1 VEIKMDQEIKD
12 YLERKL
18 TLLATKDDIEKIR
31 QETNANFRKLKE
43 ENKSQATEWKQ
54 EIKGDLE
61 QLTKSRGLEP
71 DLIQETMKEGLA
83 KIRVESQSA
92 IDQLRQTMGRGLEP
106 DLIRETMK
114 EGFMKIRVESQSAID
129 QLKEAMG
136 KGLEPD
142 LIQETMKEGLM
153 KIRVESQSAIDQL
166 RQTMDSSLQRMKEAG
181 EGQAIHSRAGIDK
194 FQDQMKKIEENMV
207 TLEEKIREGFTGVKD
222 ELGSMIKFSYS
233 DLEKKLTELEVRVK
247 TLEKM
252 VLP

>member
-1 VEIKMDQEIKD
+1 MDQEIKD

-31 QETNANFRKLKE
+31 QETNANLRKLKE

-92 IDQLRQTMGRGLEP
+92 IDQL
-106 DLIRETMK
+106 
-114 EGFMKIRVESQSAID
+114 
-129 QLKEAMG
+129 KEAMG
-136 KGLEPD
+136 RGLEPD

>member
-1 VEIKMDQEIKD
+1 MVLKTYITKGVGIKMDQEIKD

-31 QETNANFRKLKE
+31 QETNVNFRKLKE
-43 ENKSQATEWKQ
+43 ENKSQATEWRQ

-61 QLTKSRGLEP
+61 QLTKS
-71 DLIQETMKEGLA
+71 
-83 KIRVESQSA
+83 
-92 IDQLRQTMGRGLEP
+92 
-106 DLIRETMK
+106 
-114 EGFMKIRVESQSAID
+114 
-129 QLKEAMG
+129 

-166 RQTMDSSLQRMKEAG
+166 KQTMDSSLRRMKEVG
-181 EGQAIHSRAGIDK
+181 EGQATHSRTGIEQ
-194 FQDQMKKIEENMV
+194 FQDQMIKIEESMV

-233 DLEKKLTELEVRVK
+233 DLEKKLTELEARVK

>member
-1 VEIKMDQEIKD
+1 VILRVYTDKGVGIKMDQEIKD

-18 TLLATKDDIEKIR
+18 TVLATKDDIEKIR

-43 ENKSQATEWKQ
+43 ENKTQATEWTQ

-61 QLTKSRGLEP
+61 QLTKS
-71 DLIQETMKEGLA
+71 
-83 KIRVESQSA
+83 
-92 IDQLRQTMGRGLEP
+92 
-106 DLIRETMK
+106 
-114 EGFMKIRVESQSAID
+114 
-129 QLKEAMG
+129 

-153 KIRVESQSAIDQL
+153 KIRVESQSAVDQL
-166 RQTMDSSLQRMKEAG
+166 KQTIESSLQRLKETG
-181 EGQAIHSRAGIDK
+181 EVQAFRSKEETKSAMDQFKEGVEK
-194 FQDQMKKIEENMV
+194 FQGQMKKIGEEMV
-207 TLEEKIREGFTGVKD
+207 SLNQEVREGLTGVKD

-247 TLEKM
+247 SLEKM

>member
-1 VEIKMDQEIKD
+1 MDQEIKD

-18 TLLATKDDIEKIR
+18 TVLATKDDIEKIR

-43 ENKSQATEWKQ
+43 ENRTQATEWKQ

-61 QLTKSRGLEP
+61 QLTKS
-71 DLIQETMKEGLA
+71 
-83 KIRVESQSA
+83 
-92 IDQLRQTMGRGLEP
+92 
-106 DLIRETMK
+106 
-114 EGFMKIRVESQSAID
+114 
-129 QLKEAMG
+129 

-153 KIRVESQSAIDQL
+153 KIRAESQSAIDQLKQTMGKGLEADLIQETMKEGLMKIRLESQSAIDQL
-166 RQTMDSSLQRMKEAG
+166 RQTMDASLQRMKEAG

-233 DLEKKLTELEVRVK
+233 DLEKKLSSLEARVK

>member
-1 VEIKMDQEIKD
+1 VIFKPQIDKGVEIKMDQEIKD

-18 TLLATKDDIEKIR
+18 TVLATKDDIEKIR

-43 ENKSQATEWKQ
+43 ENKTQVTEWRE

-61 QLTKSRGLEP
+61 QLTKSKGLEA
-71 DLIQETMKEGLA
+71 DLIQEA
-83 KIRVESQSA
+83 
-92 IDQLRQTMGRGLEP
+92 
-106 DLIRETMK
+106 
-114 EGFMKIRVESQSAID
+114 
-129 QLKEAMG
+129 
-136 KGLEPD
+136 
-142 LIQETMKEGLM
+142 MKEGLM
-153 KIRVESQSAIDQL
+153 KIWVESQSVIDQL
-166 RQTMDSSLQRMKEAG
+166 KQTMDSSLQRMKEAG

-207 TLEEKIREGFTGVKD
+207 MLEDKIREGFTGVKD

-233 DLEKKLTELEVRVK
+233 NLEKKLTELEVRVK

>member
-1 VEIKMDQEIKD
+1 MVLKTYITKGVGIKMDQEIKD

-18 TLLATKDDIEKIR
+18 TVLATKDDIEKIR

-43 ENKSQATEWKQ
+43 ENKTQATEWTQ

-61 QLTKSRGLEP
+61 QLTKS
-71 DLIQETMKEGLA
+71 
-83 KIRVESQSA
+83 
-92 IDQLRQTMGRGLEP
+92 
-106 DLIRETMK
+106 
-114 EGFMKIRVESQSAID
+114 
-129 QLKEAMG
+129 

-166 RQTMDSSLQRMKEAG
+166 KQTMDSSLQRMKEAG

>member
-1 VEIKMDQEIKD
+1 MDQEIKD

-43 ENKSQATEWKQ
+43 ENRSQATEWRQ
-54 EIKGDLE
+54 EIRGDLE
-61 QLTKSRGLEP
+61 QLTKS
-71 DLIQETMKEGLA
+71 
-83 KIRVESQSA
+83 
-92 IDQLRQTMGRGLEP
+92 
-106 DLIRETMK
+106 
-114 EGFMKIRVESQSAID
+114 
-129 QLKEAMG
+129 

-142 LIQETMKEGLM
+142 LLQETMKEGLM

-166 RQTMDSSLQRMKEAG
+166 KQTMDSSLQRMKEAG

-207 TLEEKIREGFTGVKD
+207 TLEEKIREGFAGVKD

-233 DLEKKLTELEVRVK
+233 DLEKKLAALEARVK

>member
-1 VEIKMDQEIKD
+1 MVLKTYVTKGVEIKMDQEIKD

-43 ENKSQATEWKQ
+43 ENKTQATEWKQ

-61 QLTKSRGLEP
+61 QLTKS
-71 DLIQETMKEGLA
+71 
-83 KIRVESQSA
+83 
-92 IDQLRQTMGRGLEP
+92 
-106 DLIRETMK
+106 
-114 EGFMKIRVESQSAID
+114 
-129 QLKEAMG
+129 

-153 KIRVESQSAIDQL
+153 KIRLESQSAIDQL
-166 RQTMDSSLQRMKEAG
+166 KQTMDSSLQWMKEAG
-181 EGQAIHSRAGIDK
+181 EGQAIHSSAGIDK
-194 FQDQMKKIEENMV
+194 FQDQMKKIGENMV

>member
-1 VEIKMDQEIKD
+1 MDQEIKD

-18 TLLATKDDIEKIR
+18 TVLATKDDIEKIR

-43 ENKSQATEWKQ
+43 ENKTQATEWTQ

-61 QLTKSRGLEP
+61 QLTKS
-71 DLIQETMKEGLA
+71 
-83 KIRVESQSA
+83 
-92 IDQLRQTMGRGLEP
+92 
-106 DLIRETMK
+106 
-114 EGFMKIRVESQSAID
+114 
-129 QLKEAMG
+129 

-153 KIRVESQSAIDQL
+153 KIRVESQSAVDQL
-166 RQTMDSSLQRMKEAG
+166 KQTIESSLQRLKETG
-181 EGQAIHSRAGIDK
+181 EVQAFRSKEETKSAMDQFKEGVEK
-194 FQDQMKKIEENMV
+194 FQGQMKKIGEEMV
-207 TLEEKIREGFTGVKD
+207 SLNQEVREGLTGVKD

-247 TLEKM
+247 SLEKM

>member
-1 VEIKMDQEIKD
+1 MDQEMKE
-12 YLERKL
+12 YLDRRL
-18 TLLATKDDIEKIR
+18 NLLASKDDIEKIR

-43 ENKSQATEWKQ
+43 ENKNQATEWKQ

-61 QLTKSRGLEP
+61 QLTKS
-71 DLIQETMKEGLA
+71 
-83 KIRVESQSA
+83 
-92 IDQLRQTMGRGLEP
+92 
-106 DLIRETMK
+106 
-114 EGFMKIRVESQSAID
+114 
-129 QLKEAMG
+129 

-166 RQTMDSSLQRMKEAG
+166 KQTMDSSLQRMKEAG
-181 EGQAIHSRAGIDK
+181 EGQAIHSREGMDK
-194 FQDQMKKIEENMV
+194 FQDQMKKLSKDMV
-207 TLEEKIREGFTGVKD
+207 ALEEKIRGGFTGVKD

-233 DLEKKLTELEVRVK
+233 DLEKKLTELEARVK

>member
-1 VEIKMDQEIKD
+1 MVLKTYITKGVGIKMDQEIKD

-18 TLLATKDDIEKIR
+18 TVLATKDDIEKIR

-43 ENKSQATEWKQ
+43 ENKTQATEWTQ

-61 QLTKSRGLEP
+61 QLTKS
-71 DLIQETMKEGLA
+71 
-83 KIRVESQSA
+83 
-92 IDQLRQTMGRGLEP
+92 
-106 DLIRETMK
+106 
-114 EGFMKIRVESQSAID
+114 
-129 QLKEAMG
+129 

-166 RQTMDSSLQRMKEAG
+166 KQTMDSSLQRLKETG
-181 EGQAIHSRAGIDK
+181 EVQAFRSKEETKSAMDQFKEGVEK
-194 FQDQMKKIEENMV
+194 FQGQMKKIGEEMV
-207 TLEEKIREGFTGVKD
+207 SLNQEVREGLTGVKD

-247 TLEKM
+247 SLEKM

>member
-1 VEIKMDQEIKD
+1 MVLRSYITKGVGIEMDQEIKD

-43 ENKSQATEWKQ
+43 ENKNQATEWRQ

-61 QLTKSRGLEP
+61 QLTKS
-71 DLIQETMKEGLA
+71 
-83 KIRVESQSA
+83 
-92 IDQLRQTMGRGLEP
+92 
-106 DLIRETMK
+106 
-114 EGFMKIRVESQSAID
+114 
-129 QLKEAMG
+129 

-166 RQTMDSSLQRMKEAG
+166 KQIMDSSLQRMKEAG

-194 FQDQMKKIEENMV
+194 FQDQMKKNEENMV
-207 TLEEKIREGFTGVKD
+207 TLEEKIREGFAGVKD

-233 DLEKKLTELEVRVK
+233 DLEKKLAALEARVK
-247 TLEKM
+247 SLEKM

>member
-1 VEIKMDQEIKD
+1 MVLKTYITKGVGIKMDQEIKD

-18 TLLATKDDIEKIR
+18 TVLATKDDIEKIR

-43 ENKSQATEWKQ
+43 ENKTQATEWTQ

-61 QLTKSRGLEP
+61 QLTKS
-71 DLIQETMKEGLA
+71 
-83 KIRVESQSA
+83 
-92 IDQLRQTMGRGLEP
+92 
-106 DLIRETMK
+106 
-114 EGFMKIRVESQSAID
+114 
-129 QLKEAMG
+129 

-153 KIRVESQSAIDQL
+153 KIRVESQSAVDQL
-166 RQTMDSSLQRMKEAG
+166 KQTIESSLQRLKETG
-181 EGQAIHSRAGIDK
+181 EVQAFRSKEETKSAMDQFKEGVEK
-194 FQDQMKKIEENMV
+194 FQGQMKKIGEEMV
-207 TLEEKIREGFTGVKD
+207 SLNQQVREGLTGVKD

-247 TLEKM
+247 SLEKM

>member
-1 VEIKMDQEIKD
+1 MDQEIKD

-18 TLLATKDDIEKIR
+18 TVLATKDDIEKIR

-43 ENKSQATEWKQ
+43 ENKTQATEWTQ

-61 QLTKSRGLEP
+61 QLTKS
-71 DLIQETMKEGLA
+71 
-83 KIRVESQSA
+83 
-92 IDQLRQTMGRGLEP
+92 
-106 DLIRETMK
+106 
-114 EGFMKIRVESQSAID
+114 
-129 QLKEAMG
+129 

-153 KIRVESQSAIDQL
+153 KIRVESQSAVDQL
-166 RQTMDSSLQRMKEAG
+166 KQTIESSVQRLKETGEVQAFRSKEETKSAMDQFKEGVEKLQG
-181 EGQAIHSRAGIDK
+181 
-194 FQDQMKKIEENMV
+194 QMKKIGEEMV
-207 TLEEKIREGFTGVKD
+207 SLNQEVREGLTGVKD

-247 TLEKM
+247 SLEKM

>member
-1 VEIKMDQEIKD
+1 VIFKPQIDKGVEIKMDQEIKD

-43 ENKSQATEWKQ
+43 ENRSQATEWRQ
-54 EIKGDLE
+54 EIRGDLE
-61 QLTKSRGLEP
+61 QLTKS
-71 DLIQETMKEGLA
+71 
-83 KIRVESQSA
+83 
-92 IDQLRQTMGRGLEP
+92 
-106 DLIRETMK
+106 
-114 EGFMKIRVESQSAID
+114 
-129 QLKEAMG
+129 

-142 LIQETMKEGLM
+142 LLQETMKEGLM

-166 RQTMDSSLQRMKEAG
+166 KQTMDSSLQRMKEAG

-207 TLEEKIREGFTGVKD
+207 TLEEKIREGFAGVKD

-233 DLEKKLTELEVRVK
+233 DLEKKLAALEARVK
-247 TLEKM
+247 SLEKM